1 MKQVQ
6 SLGLTIL
13 VVATGYGASAAVI
26 TFDDL
31 GLPPLGDVTTQ
42 YAAQGVTF
50 QGFTDGGVPVNLEVA
65 DNGVFADNNPPS
77 PPMSLSN
84 FYNQDPFSRA
94 HIMRIVFSGPADSIS
109 LMYNGAGGLGS
120 STLFD
125 AYSPSSVL
133 LGEFTVPSAVDSDFH
148 LVSIPVSGVG
158 YLDIVNPAPGW
169 GHYIDNLSFEIVPEP
184 ATALVLGAGAIALMF
199 RRRTYPQ
206 QTCEGDYEMQH
217 SLKR

>member
-1 MKQVQ
+1 MKQLR
-6 SLGLTIL
+6 SLALTIIL
-13 VVATGYGASAAVI
+13 AATGYAASAAVI
-26 TFDDL
+26 TFDDP
-31 GLPPLGDVTTQ
+31 GLTPLEDVTTQ

-65 DNGVFADNNPPS
+65 DNTIFSDNNPPS

-109 LMYNGAGGLGS
+109 LMYNGAGFLGA

-133 LGEFTVPSAVDSDFH
+133 LGEFTVPDAVDSDFH
-148 LVSIPVSGVG
+148 LLSIPVSGVG
-158 YLDIVNPAPGW
+158 YLDIVNPESGW
-169 GHYIDNLSFEIVPEP
+169 GHYIDNLSFQIVPEP
-184 ATALVLGAGAIALMF
+184 AAVLLLGVGAVAFMF
-199 RRRTYPQ
+199 RRRN
-206 QTCEGDYEMQH
+206 
-217 SLKR
+217 